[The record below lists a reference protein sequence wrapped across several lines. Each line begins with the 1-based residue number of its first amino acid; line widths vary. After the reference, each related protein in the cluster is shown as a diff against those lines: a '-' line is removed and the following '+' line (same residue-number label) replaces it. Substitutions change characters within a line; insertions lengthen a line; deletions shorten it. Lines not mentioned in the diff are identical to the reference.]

1 MPQLGTSEFSH
12 NPARYFHGQQEKGCD
27 VKKDKYDVKLKRTWG
42 IPKQALEEFVE
53 EEQPS

>member
-1 MPQLGTSEFSH
+1 MDK
-12 NPARYFHGQQEKGCD
+12 NNEK
-27 VKKDKYDVKLKRTWG
+27 VMRTWG